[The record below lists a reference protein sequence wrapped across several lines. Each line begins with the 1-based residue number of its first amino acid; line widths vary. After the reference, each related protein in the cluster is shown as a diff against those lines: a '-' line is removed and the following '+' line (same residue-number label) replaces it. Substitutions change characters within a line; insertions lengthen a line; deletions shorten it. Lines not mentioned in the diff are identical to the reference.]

1 MSMKKLYYVIPLLL
15 SCGVFSACSS
25 EDEEMLLAPAMD
37 APTTDVVFGA
47 PPRFPE
53 KDSST
58 NLSQTSSITALN
70 SLLKKTGPEIDNGF
84 ATFKITDAQY
94 QEIKT
99 FTDELVAEE
108 TSDSKKY
115 VKIFDW
121 IVANV
126 KYDWLDN
133 DPYAVF
139 TNKKAVCQGYAN
151 LLNVMLHTQ
160 GIPVININGYLN
172 PGGGHAWN
180 YVYYSNKWWVS
191 DPTNNGRFLA
201 SNTDTYQHLIPASI
215 DIDIFPTEESVCRF
229 SEKCFN
235 LARVRQS
242 DDMLVVPYSKG
253 GVRITSFSPDSL
265 LPANVREIC
274 LGTNIQSLGEEFM
287 GLAHYA
293 PNVERVYVDENN
305 TRLKTH
311 CGVVYQKSN
320 SKLLYI
326 PNAMPIVE
334 LLPVAVMEKNY
345 VVNISGMEELIIAP
359 GTKRLEAYAV
369 ENCPKLRRAYVP
381 EDTEIDAKAFYSVH
395 PDFEIVRGDLTCI
408 PEITM

>member
-1 MSMKKLYYVIPLLL
+1 MKLYYYVLPLFLGCNFL
-15 SCGVFSACSS
+15 TACSS
-25 EDEEMLLAPAMD
+25 EDDELFLSPEYENSEENVPFESAAY
-37 APTTDVVFGA
+37 
-47 PPRFPE
+47 FPE
-53 KDSST
+53 KDSSK
-58 NLSQTSSITALN
+58 NLSATSSITAVN
-70 SLLKKTGPEIDNGF
+70 DLLKKTGPEIDNGF

-108 TSDSKKY
+108 TTEAKKY
-115 VKIFDW
+115 IKIFDW

-160 GIPVININGYLN
+160 GIPVININGNLN

-191 DPTNNGRFLA
+191 DPTNNTRHMA
-201 SNTDTYQHLIPASI
+201 SNTETYQHLIPLSI

-229 SEKCFN
+229 SEKRFN
-235 LARVRQS
+235 LARVRKA
-242 DDMLVVPYSKG
+242 DDMFVVPYSKG

-274 LGTNIQSLGEEFM
+274 LGTNIETLGEEFM

-293 PNVERVYVDENN
+293 PNVERVHIDEKN

-320 SKLLYI
+320 SKLIYI
-326 PNAMPIVE
+326 PNAMPVVE
-334 LLPVAVMEKNY
+334 LLPIAVMEKNY
-345 VVNISGMEELIIAP
+345 VVNVTGMEEIIIAP
-359 GTKRLEAYAV
+359 GTMRMEAYAV

-395 PDFEIVRGDLTCI
+395 PDFEIIRGDLTCI